1 LISITKIFRK
11 KEEENPTKK
20 TPKNQQKTPQKTP
33 QKTQQKTQKNPKQ
46 IKIPP
51 SK

>member
-11 KEEENPTKK
+11 KEEENPTKN
-20 TPKNQQKTPQKTP
+20 TPKNQQKTP

>member
-11 KEEENPTKK
+11 KEEENPTKNP
-20 TPKNQQKTPQKTP
+20 PKNQQKTP

>member
-20 TPKNQQKTPQKTP
+20 PPKNQQKTP

>member
-11 KEEENPTKK
+11 KEEENPTKNP
-20 TPKNQQKTPQKTP
+20 PKNQQKTP

-46 IKIPP
+46 IKTPP